1 MICFL
6 CGKPL
11 AGKRTAKY
19 YLAPTII
26 RKWTNPNSIQ
36 TKPELSIKVETHASC
51 AARYQ
56 GTITLLASERFK
68 SLSEA
73 DQVRYR
79 SAYENSISIARYVN
93 TLSKVVRSQN
103 NKCAYCDTKITM
115 ETAVLRRR
123 DCSKPRVC
131 WNADAVC
138 IDCNH
143 LMNKINYQLE
153 RSQCGSS

>member
-26 RKWTNPNSIQ
+26 RKWTSATSIQ
-36 TKPELSIKVETHASC
+36 TKPVLSIKVETHASC
-51 AARYQ
+51 AAKYQ

-68 SLSEA
+68 SLSET
-73 DQVRYR
+73 DQTRYR
-79 SAYENSISIARYVN
+79 SAYNNSISIARYIN
-93 TLSKVVRSQN
+93 TLSKVVKSQN
-103 NKCAYCDTKITM
+103 SKCAFCNAEITM
-115 ETAVLRRR
+115 ETAVLRRK
-123 DCSKPRVC
+123 DYTKPRVC